1 MKRLFK
7 NNWEYVLIG
16 IIGVFI
22 ITVFTLG
29 VNFQTSRADS
39 GWDSDYDSG
48 GGWSSSDSG
57 GSWDSSDSWSSSGYD
72 YDSYSGG
79 SGSSAFTLMVLI
91 VVIII
96 ILLVMRNNN
105 HSGLEPT
112 KYYDVRN
119 SPTMLDNMRQDISQE
134 EIKRILP
141 DENLGSLKHMAY
153 NKFVAIQ
160 EAWMEFNYDML
171 RVLCTDELY
180 NSYKSQ
186 LETLEIKNGKNI
198 MNAFNQEEIRIIGI
212 KEENDMVT
220 VKVYL
225 RITFYDYVINKK
237 SKEVIR
243 GTKEHPIT
251 NNYEME
257 FVRKNNTE
265 KRQIKCPN
273 CGAKVF
279 VVTSKKCEYCGST
292 IVVPAGEFVLSKKTN
307 VNKK

>member
-16 IIGVFI
+16 IIGIFI

-48 GGWSSSDSG
+48 GGWSDSG

-79 SGSSAFTLMVLI
+79 SGSDAFTFMVFVII

-96 ILLVMRNNN
+96 IVMANNRKA
-105 HSGLEPT
+105 GIEPT
-112 KYYDVRN
+112 HYYDVHN
-119 SPTMLDNMRQDISQE
+119 SPTLLDHMRQDISND
-134 EIKRILP
+134 EIKEILP
-141 DENLGSLKHMAY
+141 DEDLGSLKHMAY
-153 NKFVAIQ
+153 NKFIAIQ
-160 EAWMEFNYDML
+160 EAWMDFNYDML

-180 NSYKSQ
+180 NSYVSQ
-186 LETLEIKNGKNI
+186 LDTLKIKNGKNI
-198 MNAFNQEEIRIIGI
+198 MTAFNQEEIRIIGI
-212 KEENDMVT
+212 KEENKMVT

-225 RITFYDYVINKK
+225 RITFYDYVINNKT
-237 SKEVIR
+237 KEVIR
-243 GTKEHPIT
+243 GNKEHPLT

-257 FVRKNNTE
+257 FVRKQNTE

-273 CGAKVF
+273 CGAEVNP
-279 VVTSKKCEYCGST
+279 VVSSTCEYCGST
-292 IVVPAGEFVLSKKTN
+292 IVVNANEFVLSKKTN
-307 VNKK
+307 INKY

>member
-7 NNWEYVLIG
+7 NNWEYLLIG
-16 IIGVFI
+16 IIGIFI
-22 ITVFTLG
+22 IGVFALG
-29 VNFQTSRADS
+29 VNFQTARADS

-79 SGSSAFTLMVLI
+79 SGGEVFTMLVFAVI
-91 VVIII
+91 IVIII
-96 ILLVMRNNN
+96 LAVNSNKYN
-105 HSGLEPT
+105 EPPDVYSYESKT
-112 KYYDVRN
+112 KSEIR
-119 SPTMLDNMRQDISQE
+119 RQDISQADV
-134 EIKRILP
+134 KAILP
-141 DENLGSLKHMAY
+141 DEDLGSLKHMAFG
-153 NKFVAIQ
+153 KFVEIQ
-160 EAWMEFNYDML
+160 KAWMDFNYDML

-180 NSYKSQ
+180 NTYKTQ
-186 LETLEIKNGKNI
+186 LETLQIKNGKNI
-198 MNAFNQEEIRIIGI
+198 MTQFDQEEIRIIDVT
-212 KEENDMVT
+212 EENDMVT
-220 VKVYL
+220 VRVYL
-225 RITFYDYVINKK
+225 RVTFYDYVINNK

-243 GTKEHPIT
+243 GQKDHPLT

-257 FVRKNNTE
+257 FVRKKNTE

-279 VVTSKKCEYCGST
+279 VVTSKKCEYCNTT
-292 IVVPAGEFVLSKKTN
+292 IVAPASEFVLSKKTN